1 MDNFNLL
8 KNVLLPAMDMAVSA
22 LLDDL
27 EERGLLATTLV
38 AMSGEFGRTPKINA
52 NAGRDHWEKVFS
64 VMLAGGG
71 LKSGIVVGSS
81 TREGDLPKDRPVP
94 FNDVLATIYHQLGV
108 PTDTIFYDQLGR
120 PNPVLAVGSPI
131 AELI

>member
-1 MDNFNLL
+1 MLRR
-8 KNVLLPAMDMAVSA
+8 VLLVAKDSA
-22 LLDDL
+22 APIPCAEAQD
-27 EERGLLATTLV
+27 EQKR
-38 AMSGEFGRTPKINA
+38 
-52 NAGRDHWEKVFS
+52 AGHDGVRADHPDE
-64 VMLAGGG
+64 GN
-71 LKSGIVVGSS
+71 GSS